1 MKTKTIPFPARL
13 LALRERAGLTRGGLA
28 ERAGL
33 SRIHYTRLER
43 GERVPTVA
51 TLRKLAAALAIDV
64 SELL

>member
-1 MKTKTIPFPARL
+1 MHKQSIPFPARL

-28 ERAGL
+28 DRAGL

-43 GERVPTVA
+43 GERKPMAKTVQQ
-51 TLRKLAAALAIDV
+51 LAAALGVEI